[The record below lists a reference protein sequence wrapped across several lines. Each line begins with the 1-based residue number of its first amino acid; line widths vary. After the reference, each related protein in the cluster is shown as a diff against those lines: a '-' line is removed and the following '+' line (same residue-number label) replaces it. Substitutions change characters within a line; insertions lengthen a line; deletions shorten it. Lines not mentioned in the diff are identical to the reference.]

1 MTRPISAEEPD
12 EFYEFTAEDYY
23 RILATKKEDTTP
35 PKKQITDMSQDFY
48 SAGFAPGAIVYFSYD
63 QSKGDSG
70 VAVSSPFLKEE
81 VMSLKGLELI
91 AEQEKPVVNQGPVE
105 PTAAST
111 APPPV
116 QEQKPATD
124 KKMAKPKWLK
134 M

>member
-1 MTRPISAEEPD
+1 MWCCYDDDDD
-12 EFYEFTAEDYY
+12 ELMMMMVMTAE
-23 RILATKKEDTTP
+23 T
-35 PKKQITDMSQDFY
+35 
-48 SAGFAPGAIVYFSYD
+48 AGGGGGKMARGGEWGSGL
-63 QSKGDSG
+63 GDSG

-116 QEQKPATD
+116 QERKPATD